1 MRIKNVCGHQYKIWF
16 FVIQILFSG
25 GLTYGQ
31 TSSNG
36 PGKGPPAPGQGFKQ
50 TYPQPAK
57 AKVAGPEHI
66 EPSSEIPEF
75 ASKSIWKLTNK
86 KFATGANPDDV
97 PVYSFGGLNGR
108 RTLVGQAKV
117 GEEINLEEVRL
128 AAGRNHYKFNWGGAP
143 PPDPKLP
150 VQPEYWIDGV
160 NIEYS
165 GKK

>member
-1 MRIKNVCGHQYKIWF
+1 MIIKKICGHKYTKWLLFIL
-16 FVIQILFSG
+16 ILFSG
-25 GLTYGQ
+25 GLAHGQ

-66 EPSSEIPEF
+66 EPASEVPEF
-75 ASKSIWKLTNK
+75 ASKSTWKLTNK

-108 RTLVGQAKV
+108 RTLV
-117 GEEINLEEVRL
+117 LSS
-128 AAGRNHYKFNWGGAP
+128 
-143 PPDPKLP
+143 
-150 VQPEYWIDGV
+150 IDLIRRSFGS
-160 NIEYS
+160 S
-165 GKK
+165 G